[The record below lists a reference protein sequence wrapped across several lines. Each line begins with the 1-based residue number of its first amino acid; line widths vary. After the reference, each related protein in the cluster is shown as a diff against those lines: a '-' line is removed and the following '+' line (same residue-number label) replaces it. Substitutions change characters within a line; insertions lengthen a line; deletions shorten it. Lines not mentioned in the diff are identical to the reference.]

1 MIGGDGMD
9 NEKNYKKLSAIGGGN
24 IAIGGIVLIT
34 GIVSGIMMIV
44 NGGRILKAKRDMMF

>member
-1 MIGGDGMD
+1 MIGGDCMD
-9 NEKNYKKLSAIGGGN
+9 NEKNYKKLSAIGGGI
-24 IAIGGIVLIT
+24 IAIGVIVLIT

>member
-1 MIGGDGMD
+1 MD

-24 IAIGGIVLIT
+24 IAIGVIVLIT
-34 GIVSGIMMIV
+34 GIVSGIIMIV